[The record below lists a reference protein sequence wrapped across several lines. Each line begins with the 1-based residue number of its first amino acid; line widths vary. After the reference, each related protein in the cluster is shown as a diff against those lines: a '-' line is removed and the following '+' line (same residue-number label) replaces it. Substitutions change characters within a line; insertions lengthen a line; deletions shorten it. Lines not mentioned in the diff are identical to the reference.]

1 MKSTPPAN
9 RPKQTK
15 ATKAQNKQAIKAIQT
30 TAKIPGMSMKV
41 KPGRAADRYKD
52 ILFPSTMDKRR
63 KEWAK
68 KGTAPKLPPIGGGRG
83 KKK

>member
-1 MKSTPPAN
+1 MNLTPPSK

-15 ATKAQNKQAIKAIQT
+15 AAKGAGAAAIKKAHSA
-30 TAKIPGMSMKV
+30 AKVPGMSMKV
-41 KPGRAADRYKD
+41 KPGKAADRYKD
-52 ILFPSTMDKRR
+52 IYFPSTMDKRR

-68 KGTAPKLPPIGGGRG
+68 KGTAPKLPPIGGSKG

>member
-1 MKSTPPAN
+1 MNLTPPSK

-30 TAKIPGMSMKV
+30 KSKIPGMSMKV
-41 KPGRAADRYKD
+41 KPGKAADRYKD
-52 ILFPSTMDKRR
+52 IYFPSTMDKRR

-68 KGTAPKLPPIGGGRG
+68 KGTAPKLPPIGGSKG